1 MLIYFKWRDV
11 MIYKCKNCGGDME
24 FDPSIGKMK
33 CPFCDSTESEEVS
46 TGSEIKDG
54 DVATEETAQ
63 ELGYSAAGNLL
74 CPNCGCEIELGKFT
88 SALRCPACD
97 SNIIVDSRMKG
108 EYRPEFMTPFK
119 IDEKKAKEMI
129 KQKFATFKFAPRDLV
144 SEARLKKI
152 QGWYMPTW
160 FYDMDT
166 TLDYKAVGIK
176 ETRHTEGNTEVTD
189 IDSYDVNRVIDARF
203 DRLPV
208 DAANDLPD
216 KMMDLLAPFDTRES
230 VPYDSRYMSG
240 FYSEQYNQTSAE
252 LLPRAEKQVETFGR
266 SMCQD
271 SAKKGPQGTYDR
283 HSNEQMNVQY
293 HSVIP
298 HYGLMPVWKYDYTY
312 KDQPYPFYIN
322 GQTGKLVGT
331 APVDS
336 KRVWSFA
343 AIVGAVA
350 MAVAIGLSFLI
361 DYPWIVGAVIGIII
375 GLITGFANLHPA
387 AGKVTVNAA
396 TYVAQENR
404 NLRIATDGYMGR
416 ETKTRQLNNNN
427 VNKK

>member
-1 MLIYFKWRDV
+1 

-166 TLDYKAVGIK
+166 TLDYYAVGIQEKK
-176 ETRHTEGNTEVTD
+176 ETKGNTEYTH
-189 IDSYDVNRVIDARF
+189 IDSYDVNRVMDAKF
-203 DRLPV
+203 
-208 DAANDLPD
+208 N
-216 KMMDLLAPFDTRES
+216 
-230 VPYDSRYMSG
+230 
-240 FYSEQYNQTSAE
+240 
-252 LLPRAEKQVETFGR
+252 
-266 SMCQD
+266 
-271 SAKKGPQGTYDR
+271 
-283 HSNEQMNVQY
+283 
-293 HSVIP
+293 
-298 HYGLMPVWKYDYTY
+298 
-312 KDQPYPFYIN
+312 
-322 GQTGKLVGT
+322 
-331 APVDS
+331 
-336 KRVWSFA
+336 
-343 AIVGAVA
+343 
-350 MAVAIGLSFLI
+350 
-361 DYPWIVGAVIGIII
+361 
-375 GLITGFANLHPA
+375 
-387 AGKVTVNAA
+387 
-396 TYVAQENR
+396 
-404 NLRIATDGYMGR
+404 
-416 ETKTRQLNNNN
+416 
-427 VNKK
+427 